1 LPPRRRTTRPAESDR
16 RPLKIEW
23 LPAKDLV
30 PFPGNYRQGD
40 QGAIRASLDRWGWY
54 APLVVQ
60 ESSGRICVGNNRF
73 KAGLDRGDALFPVVR
88 RALSDAEA
96 EALLVTDNRTSD
108 LALNDDAALAALLVQ
123 ITERNPADLAGTGW
137 DGDDVDVLLADVAAA
152 AGNGGIAPGGSSAD
166 EPDTPD
172 TPADPDT
179 EPGRVYQLGRHR
191 LVCGDAFDPDV
202 RALLIG
208 DLEVG
213 AVITDPPYGMHLDT
227 DYAVTIGRRTKP
239 GFEAA
244 RPRTYRPVV
253 GDDHPFDAAPLVEAL
268 GHVAEQWWCGAD
280 YYRPTLSP
288 DPLEGSWL
296 VWDKRDP
303 ATDDV
308 FGSGFELIWS
318 RKRHQRRVLR
328 HFQVGA
334 VGADGRREHPTQK
347 PARLFGEILE
357 RWTPPGTVV
366 LDLFAGVGPAL
377 LAAERTGRT
386 ALLLEIDPAYC
397 DVIRTRY
404 SRETGDTAGA
414 PEVVSATR

>member
-1 LPPRRRTTRPAESDR
+1 VPPRTRRTTRPAEQDR

-23 LPAKDLV
+23 LPPKDLV

-40 QGAIRASLDRWGWY
+40 QGAIRASLERWGWY

-60 ESSGRICVGNNRF
+60 ESTGRICVGNNRF

-88 RALSDAEA
+88 RDLSDAEA

-108 LALNDDAALAALLVQ
+108 LALNDEQALAALLVQ
-123 ITERNPADLAGTGW
+123 IAERNPQDLEGTGW
-137 DGDDVDVLLADVAAA
+137 DGDDVDDLLETVAAA
-152 AGNGGIAPGGSSAD
+152 AANGGIAAGGTSAD
-166 EPDTPD
+166 EQDAPEP
-172 TPADPDT
+172 PAEPDT
-179 EPGRVYQLGRHR
+179 EPGRVYELGRHR

-202 RALLIG
+202 RALLTAE
-208 DLEVG
+208 LEVG

-227 DYAVTIGRRTKP
+227 DYAVTIGRRRKP
-239 GFEAA
+239 GFRAA
-244 RPRTYRPVV
+244 RPQTYRPVV
-253 GDDHPFDAAPLVEAL
+253 GDDRPFDASPLIAAL
-268 GHVAEQWWCGAD
+268 DHVPEQWWCGAD
-280 YYRPTLSP
+280 YYRPTLDP
-288 DPLEGSWL
+288 DPTAGSWL
-296 VWDKRDP
+296 VWDKRN
-303 ATDDV
+303 AETDDV

-347 PARLFGEILE
+347 PARLFAEILE
-357 RWTPPGTVV
+357 RWTPNGTVV

-377 LAAERTGRT
+377 LAAEHTGRT

-404 SRETGDTAGA
+404 AREVGDPTHA
-414 PEVVSATR
+414 PATLEA